1 MTITADRPAP
11 QPAPTSDATTH
22 REVSADWMWRAFLV
36 ALAAVGFAAHL
47 YGIGSSYDL
56 FIDESFYSQVGQSV
70 ANGHLPYATGSNFF
84 LHPPGFFLF
93 EAAWINVF
101 GSHTDI
107 FAQVYS
113 LRKLVAVFAALNLLL
128 VTVIIERL
136 VGKRFAIIGGA
147 LYLVNAFVNRDTGFV
162 ILEPATIFWAL
173 SGYAVLMYLGPK
185 ESAKRR
191 LQIVAVGLLFGMS
204 VLSKEFAVFITVI
217 PMALAMATRC
227 WVTRR
232 EGTIIA
238 TLAALPFGAW
248 VLIAAA
254 SGNWHSFYVQV
265 SSGFRRSSGSS
276 QISGFNRPGAPTFL
290 DTIFANAAYLWT
302 AYVILIIGSLAI
314 IYQAVSRPLIAQHR
328 FIAFFG
334 VGALPL
340 IIYCVLIGTNEEQF
354 FNLLL
359 APALICLMV
368 VVATQWDRLA
378 NALRVGL
385 VVLALAAV
393 VSDCVEYAVVHSTP
407 DNGTYAIDVW
417 MGNHV
422 PEKTVVA
429 VTNPVQREIF
439 LRYTMVDDQNGG
451 DLNADVRYLV
461 VFYRQVDEGY
471 AFVDRQTIDAQ
482 TNGLSPVFSTEDRS
496 NGRMVIYA
504 VN

>member
-1 MTITADRPAP
+1 MTLTAARPQPPRPITA
-11 QPAPTSDATTH
+11 H
-22 REVSADWMWRAFLV
+22 RHVPSVWYWRSFLV
-36 ALAAVGFAAHL
+36 ALTVVCFAGHV
-47 YGIGSSYDL
+47 YGIGTSYDL
-56 FIDESFYSQVGQSV
+56 FIDESFYTQVGQSV
-70 ANGHLPYATGSNFF
+70 ASGHLPYATGSYFF

-101 GSHTDI
+101 GSHTDL

-136 VGKRFAIIGGA
+136 VGKRFAIVGGA
-147 LYLVNAFVNRDTGFV
+147 LYLVNAFVNRDSGFV

-173 SGYAVLMYLGPK
+173 SGYAVLLYLGPIG
-185 ESAKRR
+185 SMKRR
-191 LQIVAVGLLFGMS
+191 VQIGAVGLLFGMS

-217 PMALAMATRC
+217 PILLAMATKC

-232 EGTIIA
+232 EGAVLA

-248 VLIAAA
+248 VLVAVGT
-254 SGNWHSFYVQV
+254 GNWHSFYLQV
-265 SSGFRRSSGSS
+265 SSGFRRSAGST

-302 AYVILIIGSLAI
+302 AYVILLVGSLAI
-314 IYQAVSRPLIAQHR
+314 VYLAVRRPAIPRHR

-368 VVATQWDRLA
+368 VLATQWHHLSPAVRIGLI
-378 NALRVGL
+378 ALTLVAVASDTAEY
-385 VVLALAAV
+385 VVL
-393 VSDCVEYAVVHSTP
+393 HSTP
-407 DNGTYAIDVW
+407 DNGTYAIDMW

-422 PEKTVVA
+422 AEKTVVA

-439 LRYTMVDDQNGG
+439 LRYTMVDDEDGG
-451 DLNADVRYLV
+451 ALNQDVRYLV

-482 TNGLSPVFSTEDRS
+482 TRGLAPVFATQDRS